1 MTMMGDLEDGF
12 ELLTPD
18 GRRDVFFLLIG
29 AAIVL
34 AAVHGAIQQL
44 VAGGSLDLGAILRWR
59 IAPVLVWVAAVP
71 FLVRAA
77 RAVGRTANGSWP
89 RALAGHAGVAIAWIL
104 VSSFLVRAPGAI
116 AREEALGTF
125 LADTVWSFID
135 FGPTAVL
142 AYAAL
147 AAFALRRTDER
158 REEPERT
165 SPDATT
171 SSPAEPPANRAGHIA
186 VRNGMRIHMVDRTAV
201 HWVEADGDHVQI
213 HTDGKSYRTRGTL
226 AAYERELAAD
236 GFLRIHRSALVHP
249 RAIREI
255 QPYYRGDHIAILRD
269 GREVRIPRT
278 REDVLETLLAPIE

>member
-1 MTMMGDLEDGF
+1 MMTMRDVEDGF
-12 ELLTPD
+12 ELLAPD
-18 GRRDVFFLLIG
+18 GRRDVFLLLIG

-34 AAVHGAIQQL
+34 AAAYGAIQQL

-59 IAPVLVWVAAVP
+59 IAPMLVWVAAVP
-71 FLVRAA
+71 LLVRGA
-77 RAVGRTANGSWP
+77 RAIGSGADGSRP
-89 RALAGHAGVAIAWIL
+89 RALAGHAAVAIAWIL
-104 VSSFLVRAPGAI
+104 TSSVLVRAPGAI
-116 AREEALGTF
+116 AREEPLGTF
-125 LADTVWSFID
+125 LADTVRSFID

-158 REEPERT
+158 RAETEGDGLDAAAPSST
-165 SPDATT
+165 GSP
-171 SSPAEPPANRAGHIA
+171 SNRGEHIA
-186 VRNGMRIHMVDRTAV
+186 VRNGMRIHMVNRSAV

-255 QPYYRGDHIAILRD
+255 QPYYRGDHVAILHD

-278 REDVLETLLAPIE
+278 RDDVLETLLTPIE